1 MLNRPAQLNC
11 ILQNIV
17 QLCLRRGSSKATK
30 FYCDFKFRSATF
42 NEGYV
47 GGDIIVGMTKT
58 PGYEVFNMSRHFIQ
72 SEKNDTRTIF
82 EFHQTHSKQLE
93 TKWKANSDGTRD

>member
-11 ILQNIV
+11 VLQNIV

-58 PGYEVFNMSRHFIQ
+58 PGYEILNSLKRVYFYLVRGKRYQNGFRISSSSQ
-72 SEKNDTRTIF
+72 QTIG
-82 EFHQTHSKQLE
+82 
-93 TKWKANSDGTRD
+93 D